1 MISGLYI
8 WFKVDIVRGNQKPVT
23 LRDWKVNRSC
33 VVFCYPSPS
42 FPVPSTNKVE
52 TFSDSSLPLEFIWV
66 RKTLFMIFT
75 KRRLLSRNIFHTPI
89 VIKKKLVTFNL
100 DSFCCFEC
108 LHIYPVFLHFSV
120 IYLFTFYLLCLF
132 VSVRLL
138 AFSLFF
144 ILFFLYLFFI
154 CFCSVGQHCLRF
166 IDSGQNGGLASQPR

>member
-1 MISGLYI
+1 MLCFAIPRLPSRFLLQI
-8 WFKVDIVRGNQKPVT
+8 RWKLLAIRLHRLSSFECAR
-23 LRDWKVNRSC
+23 LR
-33 VVFCYPSPS
+33 
-42 FPVPSTNKVE
+42 
-52 TFSDSSLPLEFIWV
+52 I
-66 RKTLFMIFT
+66 LFMIFT

-89 VIKKKLVTFNL
+89 VIKNKLVTFNL

-166 IDSGQNGGLASQPR
+166 IDFGQNGGLASQPR